1 MIKLIIYYLWM
12 MLNSKNGDQINSLL
26 NTVRIFS
33 EGIKIEFELSKCGVL
48 IMKRGKVVY
57 NEEINMADGK
67 TIKNIEEDGYKY
79 LGVLEADGVKYEGM
93 KGQI

>member
-48 IMKRGKVVY
+48 IMKRGKVVN

-67 TIKNIEEDGYKY
+67 TIKNIEENGII
-79 LGVLEADGVKYEGM
+79 LEFWRPMV
-93 KGQI
+93 